1 MQSRLVEAYGNCGEA
16 GGTLFDFDFNVILNI
31 SSCIIWVRQDLY
43 IVDIST
49 IFYLLKAFEQ

>member
-1 MQSRLVEAYGNCGEA
+1 MEIVEKQVG
-16 GGTLFDFDFNVILNI
+16 LDFDFNVILNI